1 MIQRFNWEIF
11 NVIVGLRLRKWD
23 EQVSWILH
31 RLAFST
37 HFSDFFTYNLQ
48 YNKFELFSLRKVH
61 VGRTI
66 DYCRFFN
73 TFVTFYHYKF
83 LDFNSLKL
91 DLQYKYLVTS
101 YMNEWCR
108 GKTSAWLSE
117 DQWIESGW
125 RQFFLLGNAQT
136 YKIFQAGK
144 GNNSRKFRS
153 GNKNSKS
160 FSNIPEYS
168 GSG

>member
-1 MIQRFNWEIF
+1 MIQWFNWEIF

-37 HFSDFFTYNLQ
+37 HFSDCFTNNLQ
-48 YNKFELFSLRKVH
+48 YNKFELFILMKVH

-66 DYCRFFN
+66 DYCRLFLIPLSHFIIIN
-73 TFVTFYHYKF
+73 

-91 DLQYKYLVTS
+91 DLEYKYLINS
-101 YMNEWCR
+101 YVNWWCR
-108 GKTSAWLSE
+108 GKTSASLSE
-117 DQWIESGW
+117 DQWTKPGW
-125 RQFFLLGNAQT
+125 WQFFLLGNAQT
-136 YKIFQAGK
+136 SEIFQAGK

-153 GNKNSKS
+153 GNKNTKS

-168 GSG
+168 GLG